1 MKLSLSI
8 AGAGALAL
16 AACALP
22 QRPLTDAHRAAL
34 ADSVTQVA
42 TEMAASL
49 ANPATPATADRY
61 MAYYAGREELV
72 HAEYG
77 MIYPSYDSLVKAVHA
92 GLAPGS
98 SIKLTFDQRRVS
110 VLDRDVVVFTA
121 LANGA
126 VKDPAGK
133 ETPFHEA
140 WMAVFHRTSDGWKIV
155 ADHEST
161 APPAP
166 PAPARKRS

>member
-1 MKLSLSI
+1 M
-8 AGAGALAL
+8 
-16 AACALP
+16 
-22 QRPLTDAHRAAL
+22 
-34 ADSVTQVA
+34 
-42 TEMAASL
+42 
-49 ANPATPATADRY
+49 
-61 MAYYAGREELV
+61 
-72 HAEYG
+72 
-77 MIYPSYDSLVKAVHA
+77 KAVHA

-166 PAPARKRS
+166 PAPARKRG